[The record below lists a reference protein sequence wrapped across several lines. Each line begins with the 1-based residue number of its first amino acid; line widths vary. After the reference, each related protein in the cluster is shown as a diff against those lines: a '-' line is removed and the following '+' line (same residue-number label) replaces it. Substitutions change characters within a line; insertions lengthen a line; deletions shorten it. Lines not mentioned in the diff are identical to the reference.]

1 MQYLINTCSQFTSFT
16 IQRIAKLK
24 TRFFQNCIFLELSSV
39 WLKTQNIN
47 ETYFYIWPVGLTQS
61 ATLMYMIGI
70 TEEWWRRFLTFKQ
83 VKQSS
88 WNSITVWVKEDR
100 ISTAKIIW
108 KYGQKRDKDRTR
120 TVLSAD
126 LYRPK
131 LPRKCLL
138 PPMPEKYEMI
148 IFSFEIPFLVTR
160 TVIEIFHHWWL

>member
-16 IQRIAKLK
+16 TQRIAKLK

-61 ATLMYMIGI
+61 ATLMSMIGI

-100 ISTAKIIW
+100 ISTEKIIW
-108 KYGQKRDKDRTR
+108 KSGQKRDKDRTR